1 MKINKPINPIR
12 LATLGALT
20 VFSAIA
26 GIAAALEVSLTSSAH
41 SFPSGAPEPALW
53 FAILVLT
60 ILMTNRDM
68 DSHYISTPIDQ
79 ESEDERSR

>member
-26 GIAAALEVSLTSSAH
+26 GISAALEVSLVPA
-41 SFPSGAPEPALW
+41 PSTPEPALW

-68 DSHYISTPIDQ
+68 DSHHISTPIHQ